1 MKAIAG
7 GRLKGKSDINPQWR
21 MQAITEVFGPV
32 GFGWSYTIDKLWTEP
47 GTAGEICS
55 FALVSVK
62 VKMNG
67 EWSEPVPG
75 IGGNLLVELEKA
87 GPHTN
92 DEAYKM
98 AVTDG
103 LSVAFKAF
111 GVAAEV
117 YLGNFDGSK
126 YTGKPATGS
135 QSPVAQTPDHE
146 RVKASLHSL
155 FGADKKAALDQ
166 VEKMTAFQGKDG
178 PVAGVRDFTKL
189 TGKRL
194 EILADKL
201 DKMVVDKRADVPDLC
216 ALCRQPMTGGKCH
229 NTDCLDGPDP
239 LP

>member
-1 MKAIAG
+1 
-7 GRLKGKSDINPQWR
+7 
-21 MQAITEVFGPV
+21 
-32 GFGWSYTIDKLWTEP
+32 
-47 GTAGEICS
+47 
-55 FALVSVK
+55 LVSVK

-135 QSPVAQTPDHE
+135 QAAVAQTPDHE
-146 RVKASLHSL
+146 RVKAALRSLY
-155 FGADKKAALDQ
+155 GADKKAALDA
-166 VEKMTAFQGKDG
+166 VESMTAFKGKDG
-178 PVAGVRDFTKL
+178 PVAGVRDYTKL

-201 DKMVVDKRADVPDLC
+201 EKMYADKRAEVPELC
-216 ALCRQPMTGGKCH
+216 ELCRQPMTDRGCQ
-229 NTDCLDGPDP
+229 NPECSNGPF
-239 LP
+239 